1 MQKHSFSTS
10 PARRD
15 VILQIT
21 AAFYRESSNRSTLG
35 EEMRVSG
42 GSEQNLFCSFH
53 LYNPLLMNLSLLE
66 MSGYIT
72 LMVELDI
79 VQAGG
84 RCY

>member
-10 PARRD
+10 PAWRD
-15 VILQIT
+15 VFLQIT
-21 AAFYRESSNRSTLG
+21 AAVYRESSNRGTLG
-35 EEMRVSG
+35 EEMRV
-42 GSEQNLFCSFH
+42 CSFH

-66 MSGYIT
+66 MSGCIT